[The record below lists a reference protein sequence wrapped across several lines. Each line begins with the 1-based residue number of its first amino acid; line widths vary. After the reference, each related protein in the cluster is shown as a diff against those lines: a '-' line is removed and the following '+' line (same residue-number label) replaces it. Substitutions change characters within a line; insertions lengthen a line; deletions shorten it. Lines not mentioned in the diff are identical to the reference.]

1 MKKSR
6 ILLRES
12 DFFCNFAADL
22 DLLLFNN
29 YKIIK
34 DERAS
39 ESVYYQ
45 RL

>member
-1 MKKSR
+1 MSKK
-6 ILLRES
+6 
-12 DFFCNFAADL
+12 CCTFAADL
-22 DLLLFNN
+22 NLLLFNN